1 MFDMFIELFSYAFI
15 VRAIIVGILISVC
28 SSLLGVPLVLKRYSM
43 IGDGLSH
50 VGFGALA
57 VASALN
63 TAPLKVAI
71 PIVVFSAF
79 LLLRINNSGKI
90 KGDSAIAIISTSSL
104 AAGVIILS
112 LTNGMNT
119 DVYNYMFGSILS
131 MSNEDVVLSII
142 LSSFVLILFVLFYNQ
157 IFSVTFD
164 ETFAKA
170 TGIKADI
177 YNLILAVLT
186 AVSVV
191 LGMRM
196 MGAMLISALIIFP
209 AVTSMTVAKTY
220 KSVTILSVI
229 ISVFCLLT
237 GIVISYIYSLP
248 TGASIVIVNFILY
261 IIFNI
266 TKMRSR

>member
-1 MFDMFIELFSYAFI
+1 MIELFTELFSYAFI
-15 VRAIIVGILISVC
+15 VRAIIVGILVSVC

-79 LLLRINNSGKI
+79 LLLRINNSSKI

-104 AAGVIILS
+104 ATGVIILS
-112 LTNGMNT
+112 LTKGMNT

-131 MSNEDVVLSII
+131 MSQEDVILSII
-142 LSSFVLILFVLFYNQ
+142 LSLFVLILFILFYNQ
-157 IFSVTFD
+157 IFSVTVD

-170 TGIKADI
+170 TGIKADL
-177 YNLILAVLT
+177 YNLILATLT

-209 AVTSMTVAKTY
+209 AVTSMMVAKTY
-220 KSVTILSVI
+220 KGVTILSVI
-229 ISVFCLLT
+229 ISVFCLLC
-237 GIVISYIYSLP
+237 GIIVSYIYSLP
-248 TGASIVIVNFILY
+248 TGASIVIINFVIYL
-261 IIFNI
+261 IFSI
-266 TKMRSR
+266 AKMRNR